1 MSFYG
6 NIKNTARTQFY
17 FDRIYPNRVS
27 MDTNAKKD
35 GIFAGRYVL
44 VEYEQDISADDFQQY
59 YFYGGKMY
67 TEMAKVTAKMVL
79 DSTQEI

>member
-44 VEYEQDISADDFQQY
+44 VEVSAVDIFDKIIFVQ
-59 YFYGGKMY
+59 KP
-67 TEMAKVTAKMVL
+67 E
-79 DSTQEI
+79 